1 MNDTENPIAVRS
13 KTIFLESLLSLMKEK
28 NYQDISISELCKK
41 AGLSRQ
47 TFYQHY
53 QSKNEVLEKHI
64 DQLCEKF
71 VNMVRYGDVNTVQEL
86 AYTFFVYFRQHTAF
100 IKTLMENDL
109 TGILSRRFPVYMEQL
124 FDVLGFVKKEVPTYQ
139 KKYYFSFV
147 TGALVEMLI
156 RWINEKQRCMIS
168 ELAVLVKDMVSG
180 KLME

>member
-1 MNDTENPIAVRS
+1 MKDKENPVALRS
-13 KTIFLESLLSLMKEK
+13 KAAYFQALLSLMEK
-28 NYQDISISELCKK
+28 KPYDEISISELCKA

-53 QSKNEVLEKHI
+53 QSKNQVLEQHI

-71 VNMVRYGDVNTVQEL
+71 VGMVRYGDINTVQEL

-100 IKTLMENDL
+100 VKLLMENDL
-109 TGILSRRFPVYMEQL
+109 TGILSRRFPVHMEQL
-124 FDVLGFVKKEVPTYQ
+124 FDALGFMKKEIPLYQ

-168 ELAVLVKDMVSG
+168 ELAVLANDMVSG
-180 KLME
+180 KLM